1 MENTNTEIAKQ
12 EKVEIAAMPSMGEM
26 IFDDG
31 KFARMHQLAEIM
43 ASATCSIPRHLQGKP
58 GDCFAIIAQ
67 AAQWRLNP
75 FVVAQKTHIVN
86 GALGYEAQLINAV
99 ITSMNV
105 TTDRF
110 HYEYVGDWE
119 NFRKSGYS
127 KNAEAGCGVNV
138 GATLKGETDPRWM
151 PLPLYME
158 SVTTRNSPLWKT
170 NPQQQLAYLA
180 VKYWVRLYAP
190 DALLGVYS
198 DDELAVTEE
207 IPVTE
212 NLKPQSKTDALKAKL
227 GITPVETIEAKDVTN
242 QPEPEQAPAVPSVT
256 ERLEA
261 VIAEKNIPVTVEE
274 VKAYL
279 RSKNLL
285 GGYELDD
292 IDKYPA
298 NYQKRMAGDLTN
310 LANKAAE
317 WANIGKTDEPQEQD
331 QKLL

>member
-1 MENTNTEIAKQ
+1 MEDAKNTAIAKAENTEI
-12 EKVEIAAMPSMGEM
+12 VAMPTVGEM
-26 IFDDG
+26 IFDDT
-31 KFARMHQLAEIM
+31 KFMRMNQLAEIM

-105 TTDRF
+105 TSDRF
-110 HYEYVGDWE
+110 RYEYVGDWD

-138 GATLKGETDPRWM
+138 GATLKGETEIRWM

-207 IPVTE
+207 IPQGNPNVKTH
-212 NLKPQSKTDALKAKL
+212 SKTDALKAKL
-227 GITPVETIEAKDVTN
+227 GITPAETIEAKVVTEE
-242 QPEPEQAPAVPSVT
+242 QPTAVPSVT
-256 ERLEA
+256 ERIQAAMNEHG
-261 VIAEKNIPVTVEE
+261 VPVSLDE
-274 VKAYL
+274 VTAYL
-279 RSKNLL
+279 RSQNLL
-285 GGYELDD
+285 NGYGLDD

-298 NYQKRMAGDLTN
+298 KFQKRMAGDLTN
-310 LANKAAE
+310 LVNKAAE
-317 WANIGKTDEPQEQD
+317 WANIGNNAEAEAPQES
-331 QKLL
+331 LL

>member
-1 MENTNTEIAKQ
+1 MEDAKNTAIAKAENTEI
-12 EKVEIAAMPSMGEM
+12 VAMPTVGEM
-26 IFDDG
+26 IFDDT
-31 KFARMHQLAEIM
+31 KFMRMNQLAEIM

-105 TTDRF
+105 TSDRF
-110 HYEYVGDWE
+110 RYEYVGDWD

-138 GATLKGETDPRWM
+138 GATLKGETEIRWM

-207 IPVTE
+207 IPQGNPNV
-212 NLKPQSKTDALKAKL
+212 KPQSKTDALKAKL
-227 GITPVETIEAKDVTN
+227 GITPAETVEAKVVTEEE
-242 QPEPEQAPAVPSVT
+242 QPQAIPSVT
-256 ERLEA
+256 ERIQAAIDEHG
-261 VIAEKNIPVTVEE
+261 VPVSLDE
-274 VKAYL
+274 VTAYL
-279 RSKNLL
+279 RSQNLL
-285 GGYELDD
+285 NGYGLDD

-298 NYQKRMAGDLTN
+298 KFQKRMAGDLTN
-310 LANKAAE
+310 LVNKAAE
-317 WANIGKTDEPQEQD
+317 WANIGNNAEAEAPQES
-331 QKLL
+331 LL

>member
-1 MENTNTEIAKQ
+1 MEDAKNTAIEKAENTEI
-12 EKVEIAAMPSMGEM
+12 VAMPTVGEM
-26 IFDDG
+26 IFDDT
-31 KFARMHQLAEIM
+31 KFMRMNQLAEIM

-105 TTDRF
+105 TSDRF
-110 HYEYVGDWE
+110 RYEYVGDWD

-138 GATLKGETDPRWM
+138 GATLKGETEIRWM

-207 IPVTE
+207 IPQGNPNVKT
-212 NLKPQSKTDALKAKL
+212 QSKTDALKAKL
-227 GITPVETIEAKDVTN
+227 GITPAETVEAKVVTEEE
-242 QPEPEQAPAVPSVT
+242 QPQAIPSVT
-256 ERLEA
+256 ERIQAAIDEHG
-261 VIAEKNIPVTVEE
+261 VPVTIDE
-274 VKAYL
+274 VTAYL
-279 RSKNLL
+279 RSQNLL
-285 GGYELDD
+285 NGYGLDD

-298 NYQKRMAGDLTN
+298 KFQKRMAGDLTN
-310 LANKAAE
+310 LVNKAAE
-317 WANIGKTDEPQEQD
+317 WANIGSNAEAEAPQES
-331 QKLL
+331 LL

>member
-1 MENTNTEIAKQ
+1 MEDAKNTAIAKVENTEI
-12 EKVEIAAMPSMGEM
+12 VAMPTVGEM
-26 IFDDG
+26 IFDDT
-31 KFARMHQLAEIM
+31 KFMRMNQLAEIM

-105 TTDRF
+105 TSDRF
-110 HYEYVGDWE
+110 RYEYVGDWD

-138 GATLKGETDPRWM
+138 GATLKGETEIRWM

-207 IPVTE
+207 IPQGNPNV
-212 NLKPQSKTDALKAKL
+212 KPQSKTDALKAKL
-227 GITPVETIEAKDVTN
+227 GITPAETIEAKVVTEE
-242 QPEPEQAPAVPSVT
+242 QPTAVPSVT
-256 ERLEA
+256 ERIQAAIDEHG
-261 VIAEKNIPVTVEE
+261 VPVTLDE
-274 VKAYL
+274 VTAYL
-279 RSKNLL
+279 RSQNLL
-285 GGYELDD
+285 NGYGLDEL
-292 IDKYPA
+292 DKYPA
-298 NYQKRMAGDLTN
+298 KFQKRMAGDLTN
-310 LANKAAE
+310 LVNKAAE
-317 WANIGKTDEPQEQD
+317 WANIGNNAEAEAPQES
-331 QKLL
+331 LL